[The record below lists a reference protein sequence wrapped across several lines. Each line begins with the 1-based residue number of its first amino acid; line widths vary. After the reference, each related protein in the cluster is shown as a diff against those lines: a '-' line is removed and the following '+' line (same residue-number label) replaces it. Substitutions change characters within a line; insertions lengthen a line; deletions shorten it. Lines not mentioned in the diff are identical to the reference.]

1 MHKLPV
7 SLIIL
12 ALLAFVAVPAGGCKS
27 VPPAPDSNVV
37 APALPAPASP
47 SPAGSNC
54 DSATLT
60 ADFTERDKIPQSD
73 APQAGWYSQSSTWG
87 PDATRYQQVQI
98 PSGCD
103 PVSWKRQRIIA
114 VARKYIGLNYQHHHI
129 PAWNPAGVGTGLDCS
144 NFTSWVYN
152 YGLGI
157 YFTSDVHDQ
166 ADSSGA
172 PGRKLSPQEPLQP
185 GDLLYILKGD
195 RSAVSHVAIYVDPTH
210 IIDSHG
216 EYHGVTEHAAT
227 GWYVTHFA
235 FARRIIE

>member
-12 ALLAFVAVPAGGCKS
+12 ALLAFVAISAGGCKS
-27 VPPAPDSNVV
+27 VP
-37 APALPAPASP
+37 PAPASP

-60 ADFTERDKIPQSD
+60 ADFAEREIIPQSD

-87 PDATRYQQVQI
+87 PAATRYQQVQI
-98 PSGCD
+98 PADCD
-103 PVSWKRQRIIA
+103 PVSWQRQRIIA

-129 PAWNPAGVGTGLDCS
+129 PAWNPAGEGTGLDCS

-172 PGRKLSPQEPLQP
+172 PGRKLSSHEPLQP

-195 RSAVSHVAIYVDPTH
+195 RSKISHVAIYVDPTH

-216 EYHGVTEHAAT
+216 DYHGVTEHAAT